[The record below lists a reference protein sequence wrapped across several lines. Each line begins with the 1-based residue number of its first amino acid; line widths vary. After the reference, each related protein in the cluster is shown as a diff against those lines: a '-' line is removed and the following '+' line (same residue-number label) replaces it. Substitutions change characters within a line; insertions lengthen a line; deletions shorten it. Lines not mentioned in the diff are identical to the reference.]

1 MKKIILILLV
11 AINMTLIFG
20 QEWFDKLYHE
30 STIESQMNDFS
41 NLWLG
46 NTFQGYIGR
55 KYQRIEIRFLT
66 ISKDS
71 KNPLKYYVVGK
82 SKVNNNICDF
92 KGEISIEKIKT
103 LIDKTAYGDTPDIS
117 MGMLWGKYE
126 FREDSLQN
134 HVGIFK
140 GDLYVKFDIVEGGKA
155 EPFRE
160 LYYDDENI
168 TFIGT
173 WTEYSSTDI
182 KKCNWGWNIPPKS
195 EPDLFSILE
204 NGFYLINSEYFER
217 GWKSYALANYWIV
230 VPKDFR
236 CGELINKLGKNV
248 RNSI

>member
-126 FREDSLQN
+126 HNNVSYVMAGKVVNIKVCGSHQHSSRFDS
-134 HVGIFK
+134 
-140 GDLYVKFDIVEGGKA
+140 E
-155 EPFRE
+155 RTE
-160 LYYDDENI
+160 LRNPPLRI
-168 TFIGT
+168 H
-173 WTEYSSTDI
+173 ST
-182 KKCNWGWNIPPKS
+182 
-195 EPDLFSILE
+195 L
-204 NGFYLINSEYFER
+204 
-217 GWKSYALANYWIV
+217 
-230 VPKDFR
+230 
-236 CGELINKLGKNV
+236 
-248 RNSI
+248 